1 MGIIGGNS
9 KMSNQ
14 TTAYQ
19 QYKEVQ
25 VKTANRGKLL
35 IILYQGCIKFLR
47 LAKKGIQDNNIEMA
61 NNNIIKSQKIIIE
74 LMSTLNREKGGEIA
88 DNLYSLYDYMNRQLI
103 EANIKKNLAPI
114 EIVEELMLE
123 LLDSWQQLVNGGK
136 REEENETKVRVKG

>member
-1 MGIIGGNS
+1 MP
-9 KMSNQ
+9 NQ
-14 TTAYQ
+14 TAAYQ

-61 NNNIIKSQKIIIE
+61 NNNIIKSQRIIME
-74 LMSTLNREKGGEIA
+74 LMSTLDRDKGGEIS
-88 DNLYSLYDYMNRQLI
+88 DNLYNLYDYMNRQLI
-103 EANIKKNLAPI
+103 DANINKNIVPI

-123 LLDSWQQLVNGGK
+123 LLDSWQQIVNGGK
-136 REEENETKVRVKG
+136 REEEDNSKVRVEG